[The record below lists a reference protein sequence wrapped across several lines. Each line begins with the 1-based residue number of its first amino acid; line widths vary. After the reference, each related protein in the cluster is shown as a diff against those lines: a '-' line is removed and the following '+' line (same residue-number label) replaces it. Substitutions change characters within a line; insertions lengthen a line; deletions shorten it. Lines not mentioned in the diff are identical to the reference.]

1 MDGNNSDDNENTK
14 MWTPRI
20 ETKLINMLRDEVRNN
35 QTTGRTTSWTIRHWN
50 HYANQ
55 LHNIYGFRYT
65 GVKVRQKYQRLKA
78 GYQTFKRLQA
88 QTGLGWDPIIG
99 TVVAPDEFWDKASR
113 NVKKFRTKKFEY
125 FQEMT
130 EIVENC
136 CATGALSRASTQGP
150 LDSEEEDDMLNKFWN
165 ADAGGSNTGESNA
178 AEAIPVDLFED
189 EYIDPAKGK
198 SHKRGPATSQTDSGR
213 SKKSRSSG
221 FDDVCAAFTS
231 YVQAKTGHS
240 RAREN
245 ETEAVSAGG
254 DDYSLDACQDALLEL
269 GDIPPLQYVR
279 ALTLFKDK
287 EWRRQRHMS
296 SDEENNTM
304 ELSSEEDEVVDDFMD
319 FLMIAVMY
327 DHMNASSSAHDN
339 AILVDSITRADLQ
352 FPHPPNDKY
361 YLVDAGFMNMPGF
374 LAPFRSQRY
383 HLQEFRGH
391 RYAGPKELF
400 NHRHSSLR
408 NVIERTFGVLKKRFP
423 ILWSMPNY
431 KSTRQ
436 GPLVIACCVVHNW
449 IRLHAVM
456 DPFFMEADN
465 EMAAEAEADGFLGDQ
480 PDYVDMS
487 QHGLTS
493 QSNVRDA
500 IATAM

>member
-1 MDGNNSDDNENTK
+1 MDGNNFDDNENTK

-35 QTTGRTTSWTIRHWN
+35 QITGRITSWTIRHWN

-78 GYQTFKRLQA
+78 DYQTFKRLQG

-113 NVKKFRTKKFEY
+113 NVKKFRTKEYEY
-125 FQEMT
+125 FQEIA

-136 CATGALSRASTQGP
+136 CATGALSRASTEGP

-165 ADAGGSNTGESNA
+165 ADTGGSNAGGSNA
-178 AEAIPVDLFED
+178 VEAIPVDLFGD
-189 EYIDPAKGK
+189 KYMDPAKGK

-213 SKKSRSSG
+213 SKKSRSI
-221 FDDVCAAFTS
+221 
-231 YVQAKTGHS
+231 
-240 RAREN
+240 
-245 ETEAVSAGG
+245 
-254 DDYSLDACQDALLEL
+254 ALLEL

-287 EWRRQRHMS
+287 KWRRQRHMS
-296 SDEENNTM
+296 SDRENNTM
-304 ELSSEEDEVVDDFMD
+304 ELSSEEDEILDDFMD
-319 FLMIAVMY
+319 FFMIALMHDHINGSNRFQHATETICRHIKIVMRALCKLSSLVIKPRNLE
-327 DHMNASSSAHDN
+327 DIPGKILNDRRFFPWFKDCVDAIDGTLVDAWVPASRQNTFRGRKATVSQNVLAACDFDMLFTFVNFGWEGSAHDN

-352 FPHPPNDKY
+352 FPHPPN
-361 YLVDAGFMNMPGF
+361 A
-374 LAPFRSQRY
+374 
-383 HLQEFRGH
+383 
-391 RYAGPKELF
+391 
-400 NHRHSSLR
+400 
-408 NVIERTFGVLKKRFP
+408 
-423 ILWSMPNY
+423 
-431 KSTRQ
+431 
-436 GPLVIACCVVHNW
+436 
-449 IRLHAVM
+449 M

-465 EMAAEAEADGFLGDQ
+465 EMAAESEAEADGLVGDQ
-480 PDYVDMS
+480 ADYVDMS

-493 QSNVRDA
+493 QLNVRDV
-500 IATAM
+500 IATAMWQNHVHHA

>member
-1 MDGNNSDDNENTK
+1 MD
-14 MWTPRI
+14 
-20 ETKLINMLRDEVRNN
+20 
-35 QTTGRTTSWTIRHWN
+35 
-50 HYANQ
+50 
-55 LHNIYGFRYT
+55 
-65 GVKVRQKYQRLKA
+65 
-78 GYQTFKRLQA
+78 
-88 QTGLGWDPIIG
+88 
-99 TVVAPDEFWDKASR
+99 
-113 NVKKFRTKKFEY
+113 
-125 FQEMT
+125 
-130 EIVENC
+130 
-136 CATGALSRASTQGP
+136 
-150 LDSEEEDDMLNKFWN
+150 
-165 ADAGGSNTGESNA
+165 
-178 AEAIPVDLFED
+178 PV
-189 EYIDPAKGK
+189 KGK
-198 SHKRGPATSQTDSGR
+198 SHKKGPATSQTDSGH

-254 DDYSLDACQDALLEL
+254 NDYSLDACQDALLEL

-296 SDEENNTM
+296 SDRENNTM
-304 ELSSEEDEVVDDFMD
+304 ELSSKEDEVVDDFMD
-319 FLMIAVMY
+319 FLMIALM
-327 DHMNASSSAHDN
+327 HNHTNASRGFFPGSRYEQYDCPDCVGAIDGTLVDAWVSASRQNTFRGRKATVLQNVLAACDFDMLFTFINSGWKGSAHDN

-352 FPHPPNDKY
+352 FPHPPNGKY
-361 YLVDAGFMNMPGF
+361 YLVDAGFTNMPGF

-408 NVIERTFGVLKKRFP
+408 SVIERTFGVLKKRFP
-423 ILWSMPNY
+423 ILRSMPNY

-449 IRLHAVM
+449 IRLHAAM

-465 EMAAEAEADGFLGDQ
+465 EMAAEAEADGLVGDQ
-480 PDYVDMS
+480 ADYVDMS

-493 QSNVRDA
+493 QSNVGDA
-500 IATAM
+500 IAIAMWQNHVHHA